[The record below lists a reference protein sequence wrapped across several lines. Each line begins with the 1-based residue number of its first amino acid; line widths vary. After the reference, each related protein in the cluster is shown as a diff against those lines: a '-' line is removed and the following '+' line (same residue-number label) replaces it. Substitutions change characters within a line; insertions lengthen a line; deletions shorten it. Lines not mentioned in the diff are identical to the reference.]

1 MFKTYCMRR
10 ILVGLLAST
19 LLVTGCE
26 REKKSERAPAQAEQ
40 QVALLPSPEFNADTA
55 FAFVKAQVDFG
66 PRVPNTQPHIRCGNW
81 MVEQLKRFNWQVTEQ
96 NFDAVAFDG
105 TVLRGRNIIGSYN
118 PEAKKR
124 ILLAAHWDTRPFA
137 DEDENNQRKPIDGA
151 NDGGSGV
158 GVLLEIARAIHLSE
172 NKPEVGVD
180 IIFFDAE
187 DYGTPEFWEGDF
199 KEDSWCLGSQ
209 HWSRNKH
216 IPGYTAY
223 YGILLDM
230 VGAPNA
236 RFAKD
241 EISMTYAPS
250 VARNVWSIGQRLGYA
265 HHFVNQTA
273 GGFTD
278 DHYYVNRIAKIPMI
292 DIIEYDPSNGNYFSK
307 VWHTHNDT
315 IDNIDR
321 NTLKAVGKTVLQTI
335 YQEKN

>member
-1 MFKTYCMRR
+1 M
-10 ILVGLLAST
+10 LVST
-19 LLVTGCE
+19 VLFTGCE
-26 REKKSERAPAQAEQ
+26 RERKSERTAPAQAEQ
-40 QVALLPSPEFNADTA
+40 LTLVPSPEFNADSA
-55 FAFVKAQVDFG
+55 FAFVKTQVDFG

-81 MVEQLKRFNWQVTEQ
+81 IVDRLKQYGWQVTEQ

-105 TVLRGRNIIGSYN
+105 TVLRSRNIIGSFN
-118 PEAKKR
+118 PQASKR

-137 DEDENNQRKPIDGA
+137 DEDDENIRKPIDGA

-158 GVLLEIARAIHLSE
+158 GVLLEVARAIHLSE
-172 NKPEVGVD
+172 TKPEVGVD

-187 DYGTPEFWEGDF
+187 DYGTPEFWEGEF

-216 IPGYTAY
+216 VPGYTAY

-241 EISMTYAPS
+241 EISMNYAPS
-250 VARNVWSIGQRLGYA
+250 VARKVWEIGQKLGYS

-307 VWHTHNDT
+307 VWHKHDDT

-321 NTLKAVGKTVLQTI
+321 NTLKAVGKTVLQTV